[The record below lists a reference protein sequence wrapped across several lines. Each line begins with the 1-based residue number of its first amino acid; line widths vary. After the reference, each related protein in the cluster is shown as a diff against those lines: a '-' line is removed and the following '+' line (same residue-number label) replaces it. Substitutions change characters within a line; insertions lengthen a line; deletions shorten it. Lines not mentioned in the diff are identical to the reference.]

1 MLTARMCAWFDTNI
15 VDGAVN
21 GVGKVTILVSSVT
34 GWFDKYVVDGLVNL
48 TAGVTQ
54 FVGLMLRSVQ
64 TGKIQTYMAWTLA
77 SIVVLFFVAKYVFA
91 MP

>member
-1 MLTARMCAWFDTNI
+1 
-15 VDGAVN
+15 
-21 GVGKVTILVSSVT
+21 
-34 GWFDKYVVDGLVNL
+34 
-48 TAGVTQ
+48 
-54 FVGLMLRSVQ
+54 MLRSVQ